1 MSIYSILTGIPADNL
16 LSSVS
21 ENQLFNARSTGS
33 YLFSLGLVLALLS
46 ACGTAPPPKPSFTL
60 GYGQDDMF
68 FIPSALQA
76 TAEQFFTPTPKPAAK
91 TATAPPAAGGLVVD
105 IDEDTLSPDSDTPY
119 HRKKSRQIRLGAQ
132 VEQPLGGALSLHA
145 GATLFYGKSRYVLPE
160 GAGILKDP
168 TTIRFTS
175 HGVELETGVIWGK
188 RHSQRLS
195 SRFGMGLGRS
205 LARTRTRINSALLD
219 VENRSSSAAGF
230 IYTDVGLGL
239 HSATGKTDRA
249 LQLRTRLKYYPDAGL
264 SLQSGVSAAF

>member
-1 MSIYSILTGIPADNL
+1 MH
-16 LSSVS
+16 
-21 ENQLFNARSTGS
+21 NARSAAS
-33 YLFSLGLVLALLS
+33 YLFSFGLLLTLLT
-46 ACGTAPPPKPSFTL
+46 ACGAAPPPKHSFTL

-76 TAEQFFTPTPKPAAK
+76 TAEQFFTPTPKSVARSAA
-91 TATAPPAAGGLVVD
+91 APPAAGGLVVD
-105 IDEDTLSPDSDTPY
+105 IGEDTLSPDSGTPY
-119 HRKKSRQIRLGAQ
+119 SAKKSRQIRLGAQ

-145 GATLFYGKSRYVLPE
+145 GASLFYGKSRYVLPE

-175 HGVELETGVIWGK
+175 HGGELETGVIWNK

-205 LARTRTRINSALLD
+205 VARTRTQINSALLD
-219 VENRSSSAAGF
+219 VENRSSSSAGF

-239 HSATGKTDRA
+239 HSPSPKTDRA
-249 LQLRTRLKYYPDAGL
+249 LQMRTRLKYYPDRGL
-264 SLQSGVSAAF
+264 SLQSGVSAGF